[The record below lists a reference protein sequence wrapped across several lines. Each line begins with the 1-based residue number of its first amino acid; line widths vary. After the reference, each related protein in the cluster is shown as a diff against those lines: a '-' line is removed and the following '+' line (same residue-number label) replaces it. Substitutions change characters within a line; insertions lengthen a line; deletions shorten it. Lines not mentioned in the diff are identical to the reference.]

1 MRGTFAGN
9 AQYGIVGLDAP
20 QPYDFFHRLGY
31 FELKITDPRIPII
44 ISVLALAV
52 ATFQTWFANE
62 ANSFNKEKITIEAS
76 SSDNPSARIG
86 PTKCWNDEVT
96 AITLNWRVTIFNN
109 STQAITIKKLSSIA
123 TSPAGPIASTTV
135 FANGPTNREFPVL
148 IEAKNF
154 KTFQVALPTR
164 ASPEFAKWF
173 KENGGCTG
181 KPIWPTAVAREQ
193 FDETGWT
200 GHGRSGAMFTAVSGG
215 GGEFFIQAVWR

>member
-1 MRGTFAGN
+1 M
-9 AQYGIVGLDAP
+9 
-20 QPYDFFHRLGY
+20 
-31 FELKITDPRIPII
+31 KITEPRLAIV
-44 ISVLALAV
+44 ISILALVV

-86 PTKCWNDEVT
+86 PTTCWNDEVT

-109 STQAITIKKLSSIA
+109 STQAITIKELSSVA
-123 TSPAGPIASTTV
+123 TSPAGPVASFTV
-135 FANGPTNREFPVL
+135 LANGPKIREFPVL

-181 KPIWPTAVAREQ
+181 KPIWPSAAARVL
-193 FDETGWT
+193 FDETGWPD
-200 GHGRSGAMFTAVSGG
+200 HGKSGAMFTAVSGG
-215 GGEFFIQAVWR
+215 GQEFFIQAVWR